1 MMALGIRTAVTCSAL
16 TAALLGGC
24 VHSAGPNPAAV
35 SEAIAA
41 AASRVRS
48 CYRSP
53 RVPFEARQIVTR
65 LRVRYAPDGQPA
77 SLPVVVSQGSV
88 TPGNRAYAD
97 EMAQAAVSAV
107 LRCGPMRLPPD
118 LHSGGWDDFDLT
130 FSPGAVV

>member
-1 MMALGIRTAVTCSAL
+1 MKFRIASAFHCAPL
-16 TAALLGGC
+16 SVALLASC
-24 VHSAGPNPAAV
+24 AHSTAPEPGAV
-35 SEAIAA
+35 RAAIAI
-41 AASRVRS
+41 AASRVQS

-88 TPGNRAYAD
+88 TPANRAYAD

-107 LRCGPMRLPPD
+107 LRCGQMRLPPD